1 MRVDYLFLG
10 LMSAISIAFPLSD
23 ARAYLDPGTGSF
35 LLQML
40 LGGIAGL
47 AVVGR
52 LYWTRLKLAIV
63 RVFGGNSGNND
74 TGKNQ

>member
-1 MRVDYLFLG
+1 MRVDYFLCG
-10 LMSAISIAFPLSD
+10 ILSAVAVTFPISNAW
-23 ARAYLDPGTGSF
+23 AYLDPGTGSF

-52 LYWTRLKLAIV
+52 MYWTRLKVMIG
-63 RVFGGNSGNND
+63 RTFGNSRSAEND
-74 TGKNQ
+74 Q

>member
-1 MRVDYLFLG
+1 MRVDYFLCG
-10 LMSAISIAFPLSD
+10 LLSAIAVAFPLSN
-23 ARAYLDPGTGSF
+23 AWAYLDPGTGSF

-52 LYWTRLKLAIV
+52 MYWARFKVLIGRTFAGSNKDAE
-63 RVFGGNSGNND
+63 ND
-74 TGKNQ
+74 R